1 MIHNLVSS
9 IGFRL
14 DEFIKN
20 KLSITEDTVVISSLV
35 DINGNMN
42 QEIENKITIFLI
54 NIEEEKITKTAISVL
69 SGYGSTCNCK
79 CIFNVFSLFS
89 KF

>member
-54 NIEEEKITKTAISVL
+54 NIEEEKLLKTD
-69 SGYGSTCNCK
+69 N
-79 CIFNVFSLFS
+79 FSPLRVWLHL
-89 KF
+89 

>member
-54 NIEEEKITKTAISVL
+54 DYKLLN
-69 SGYGSTCNCK
+69 
-79 CIFNVFSLFS
+79 
-89 KF
+89 

>member
-42 QEIENKITIFLI
+42 QEIDNKITIFLI
-54 NIEEEKITKTAISVL
+54 NIE
-69 SGYGSTCNCK
+69 
-79 CIFNVFSLFS
+79 
-89 KF
+89 

>member
-20 KLSITEDTVVISSLV
+20 KLSISEDTVVISSLV
-35 DINGNMN
+35 DMSGNMN
-42 QEIENKITIFLI
+42 QEIENKIAVFLI
-54 NIEEEKITKTAISVL
+54 NIEEEKIT
-69 SGYGSTCNCK
+69 
-79 CIFNVFSLFS
+79 
-89 KF
+89 